1 MRRRWL
7 AKASLSLE
15 RRRGRFRAL
24 ALTLVLLCCAC
35 SEPCVEEVVEF
46 REFVAGPGEP
56 SAADSY
62 ERDGWDCRL
71 LASVT
76 DVIFGTGV
84 RRDWR
89 CTRCR

>member
-1 MRRRWL
+1 MNPNV
-7 AKASLSLE
+7 E
-15 RRRGRFRAL
+15 DGMRAL
-24 ALTLVLLCCAC
+24 ALTLALLCCAC
-35 SEPCVEEVVEF
+35 SEPCVEEVIEF

-62 ERDGWDCRL
+62 EQDGWTCTL
-71 LASVT
+71 LRST
-76 DVIFGTGV
+76 NIPGFGFIPPSV